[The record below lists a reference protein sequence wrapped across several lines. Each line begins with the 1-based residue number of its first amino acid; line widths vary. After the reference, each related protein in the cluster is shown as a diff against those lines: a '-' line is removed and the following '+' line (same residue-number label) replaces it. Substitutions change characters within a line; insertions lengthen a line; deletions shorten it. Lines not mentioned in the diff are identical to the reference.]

1 MNGSHPPE
9 LERRVVDA
17 LKARGLIRPRRS
29 FPTFAV
35 AAALAVFVSGVGLGR
50 ATMAP
55 VVAPDPGARVFALLL
70 YPGTG
75 VAPTP
80 EAVQARVREYGQ
92 WARELR
98 SRGQMIGGEKLKA
111 ASAVHLGGA
120 PNGSDAGESLQ
131 GFFLVRARTLAD
143 AERIARTCPHLRH
156 GGAIALREVD
166 PT

>member
-9 LERRVVDA
+9 LERRVVGA

-35 AAALAVFVSGVGLGR
+35 AAALTGFACGVGLGR

-55 VVAPDPGARVFALLL
+55 AVPPDPGARVYALLL
-70 YPGTG
+70 YPGTD

-111 ASAVHLGGA
+111 ASHVHLGTPTA
-120 PNGSDAGESLQ
+120 SDADESLQ
-131 GFFLVRARTLAD
+131 GFFLIRARTLED
-143 AERIARTCPHLRH
+143 AERIARSCPHLRH